1 MLERSSLFRLLS
13 RPARLDCWPL
23 LFTVALRL
31 AYGIE
36 IPTEIYELEDMQT
49 IIKEDISLVDL

>member
-1 MLERSSLFRLLS
+1 MFS
-13 RPARLDCWPL
+13 R
-23 LFTVALRL
+23 F

-49 IIKEDISLVDL
+49 IIKESISLVDLLVHYSCL